1 MSERTEQWRQDSR
14 RALEAHLARIRE
26 DLEHASDHSAKNTE
40 APATVTSE
48 GHLPRGALE
57 LLVEKFSLSGFER
70 DMLLVCAG
78 VEFDAR
84 FARILARISGE
95 DRHCRPTFSL
105 LLSLLAEPHWS
116 AIAPDGPLRSGRL
129 VHVDA
134 DLGLTTSPLRLEESV
149 LHFLTGLPQL
159 DEKLRPLVRPLARPK
174 SLPEDH
180 RRTKE
185 RLVQAWSQHSDDGRR
200 KLVRLVTSDPREGR
214 IMFADACHAVGFGA
228 FVADAC
234 ALPRTAAELHEVASI
249 WQRDA
254 VLNDFALLIDLT
266 TADTES
272 TQAAGQM
279 LERQHGLAATV
290 GDSGEALPML
300 ASVRIDLAP
309 PSVAEQVDI
318 WRSALGRRYKS
329 LNGQVG
335 RLVQQ
340 FSLPANA
347 ILESVQQLDLVEAE
361 DPATNGRALWLA
373 CRQHARGGMDDLAR
387 RIEARARWQDLVLPA
402 AQLQTLR
409 HIAVQVRHRHRVYES
424 WGFADKSTRG
434 FGVSA
439 LFSGPSGTGKTMAA
453 EVLANELELDLYRID
468 LSATVSKYIGET
480 EKNLRRIFDVAE
492 VSGAILLFDEAD
504 ALFGKRSEVKDS
516 HDRYA
521 NLEISYLLQRMEA
534 YRGLA
539 ILTTNLK
546 SALDQA
552 FLRRLR
558 FIVQFPFPGPA
569 ERQAIWWNVFP
580 TAMPRDDLD
589 YEKLARLAV
598 TGGNIA
604 NIALDGAFRA
614 AEGDAPVTMQHL
626 LLAARA
632 EYGKLEKP
640 LSDAEIRGWK

>member
-1 MSERTEQWRQDSR
+1 MIERTQQWQQDSR
-14 RALEAHLARIRE
+14 RVLEAHLARLRACLERTPE
-26 DLEHASDHSAKNTE
+26 DAV
-40 APATVTSE
+40 PA
-48 GHLPRGALE
+48 GQLPQGALD

-70 DMLLVCAG
+70 DVLLVCAG

-84 FARILARISGE
+84 FARLLAGISGDE
-95 DRHCRPTFSL
+95 RRCRPTFSL
-105 LLSLLAEPHWS
+105 LLSRLAEPHWS

-129 VHVDA
+129 VHVD
-134 DLGLTTSPLRLEESV
+134 DGPGLTTGALRIAEPV

-159 DEKLRPLVRPLARPK
+159 DEKLRGLVR
-174 SLPEDH
+174 SLVPPRSSPGSH
-180 RRTKE
+180 RKTAE
-185 RLVQAWSQHSDDGRR
+185 RLVQAWSRDYDDGRR
-200 KLVRLVTSDPREGR
+200 RLVRLVTSDAGEGR
-214 IMFADACHAVGFGA
+214 MVFADACRRIGFAA
-228 FVADAC
+228 FVTDASV
-234 ALPRTAAELHEVASI
+234 LPRAASDIDEVASI

-266 TADTES
+266 TADSEARR
-272 TQAAGQM
+272 AAGW
-279 LERQHGLAATV
+279 LIERLHVLTATAGESGVESAAV
-290 GDSGEALPML
+290 P
-300 ASVRIDLAP
+300 SVRIDLAF
-309 PSVAEQVDI
+309 SNAAEQAAV
-318 WRSALGRRYKS
+318 WRNALGPEYES
-329 LNGQVG
+329 LNGQIG

-340 FSLPANA
+340 FSLPASA
-347 ILESVQQLDLVEAE
+347 IFESVQQLGLVAAK
-361 DPATNGRALWLA
+361 DPAAAGHALWLA
-373 CRQHARGGMDDLAR
+373 CRQHARGGMDDLAQ
-387 RIEARARWQDLVLPA
+387 RIDARAGWDDLVLPE

-409 HIAVQVRHRHRVYES
+409 HIAVQVRQRHRVYES
-424 WGFADKSTRG
+424 WGFAAKSARG

-439 LFSGPSGTGKTMAA
+439 LFWGPSGTGKTMAA

-480 EKNLRRIFDVAE
+480 EKNLRRIFDAAE
-492 VSGAILLFDEAD
+492 ASGAILLFDEAD

-558 FIVQFPFPGPA
+558 FVVQFPFPGPA
-569 ERQAIWWNVFP
+569 ERQAIWWSVFP
-580 TAMPRDDLD
+580 PATPRGELD
-589 YEKLARLAV
+589 YEKLSRLSV

-604 NIALDGAFRA
+604 NIALDAAFRA
-614 AEGDAPVTMQHL
+614 AEGDAPVTMRHL

-640 LSDAEIRGWK
+640 LSDFEIRGWE